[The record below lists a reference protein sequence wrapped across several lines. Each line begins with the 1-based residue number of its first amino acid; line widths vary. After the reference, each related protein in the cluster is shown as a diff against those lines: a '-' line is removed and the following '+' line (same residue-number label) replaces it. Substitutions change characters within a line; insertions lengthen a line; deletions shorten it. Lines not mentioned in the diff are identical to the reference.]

1 MLLKCTPANV
11 NSMYFRIFLG
21 VFILYLK
28 YLSKKKKKK
37 FSSSSTGPYMSMY
50 AFHHIL
56 TRN

>member
-28 YLSKKKKKK
+28 YLSKKKKKN
-37 FSSSSTGPYMSMY
+37 SLVQVLDLICLCMPSIIY
-50 AFHHIL
+50 
-56 TRN
+56 